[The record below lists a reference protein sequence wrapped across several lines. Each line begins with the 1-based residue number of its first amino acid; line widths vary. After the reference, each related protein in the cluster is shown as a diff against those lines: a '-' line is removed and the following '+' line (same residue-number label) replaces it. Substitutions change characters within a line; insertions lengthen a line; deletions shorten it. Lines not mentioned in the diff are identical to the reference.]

1 MLLQNQPANS
11 PLLLWALQT
20 RECTGKAYPKVVPLS
35 ARVHHAESVHDSLG
49 LRASTECEEH
59 YKRAE
64 TGGSVTGKFS

>member
-35 ARVHHAESVHDSLG
+35 ARVPQADSVHASLG
-49 LRASTECEEH
+49 LCASTVCAEP
-59 YKRAE
+59 YPRAE